1 MLKYIVTYTMFIV
14 TFCWAHYAFAQEEMI
29 VKGHLVEIDGEVYH
43 IEQDDG
49 AMLELLFDFQS
60 VFYMDRKETNVTELN
75 RYVLPIPVTVYYYYL
90 DGAYYVDT
98 LFASSDLGKID
109 VD

>member
-1 MLKYIVTYTMFIV
+1 MLRYFVACTMLLF
-14 TFCWAHYAFAQEEMI
+14 TFCWANCVFAQEEMI
-29 VKGHLVEIDGEVYH
+29 VKGHLVEIEGDIYH

-49 AMLELLFDFQS
+49 TILDLIFDFQS
-60 VFYMDRKETNVTELN
+60 VFYMDRKETDVSDLTL
-75 RYVLPIPVTVYYYYL
+75 YVLPIPVTVYYYYL

-98 LFASSDLGKID
+98 FFASSDLGKLD